1 MRNLPGYIYGA
12 VLIAILALTLVVPAI
27 FAGWI
32 APHDLFTTSA
42 YDRLAPP
49 AWMDRGTAKNL
60 LGADFLGRDLLSRLI
75 HGGRTEFT
83 VVALCIAG
91 SSAIGVPLGLGAR
104 RWGGWRDAVIMR
116 AASVVRWALVV
127 IGFLY
132 WLGIVIALVAWLVF
146 LIRSVGRPAA
156 AWSMLWTDRIRPGVG
171 ALASSLQVIGMLG
184 PVLWVVSVLGASM
197 GALVITI
204 ILFLWPQYA
213 QVGRYDRL
221 ADLAPLATLHVGLI
235 ILLVSV
241 FNFLGIGVS
250 IINSPWGWMAYS
262 GLGDILYGQ
271 AWWASFFPLLLIFIN
286 ASSAVLLSKWLR
298 SRLGPGRQV

>member
-1 MRNLPGYIYGA
+1 MGSAVRNLPGYIYGA

-32 APHDLFTTSA
+32 APHDPFTTNA

-104 RWGGWRDAVIMR
+104 RWGGRRDAVIMR

-127 IGFLY
+127 VGFLY
-132 WLGIVIALVAWLVF
+132 GFGIVIALVAWLVF

-156 AWSMLWTDRIRPGVG
+156 AWSMLWTDRIRPG
-171 ALASSLQVIGMLG
+171 
-184 PVLWVVSVLGASM
+184 
-197 GALVITI
+197 
-204 ILFLWPQYA
+204 
-213 QVGRYDRL
+213 
-221 ADLAPLATLHVGLI
+221 
-235 ILLVSV
+235 
-241 FNFLGIGVS
+241 
-250 IINSPWGWMAYS
+250 
-262 GLGDILYGQ
+262 
-271 AWWASFFPLLLIFIN
+271 
-286 ASSAVLLSKWLR
+286 
-298 SRLGPGRQV
+298 

>member
-1 MRNLPGYIYGA
+1 
-12 VLIAILALTLVVPAI
+12 
-27 FAGWI
+27 
-32 APHDLFTTSA
+32 
-42 YDRLAPP
+42 
-49 AWMDRGTAKNL
+49 
-60 LGADFLGRDLLSRLI
+60 
-75 HGGRTEFT
+75 
-83 VVALCIAG
+83 
-91 SSAIGVPLGLGAR
+91 
-104 RWGGWRDAVIMR
+104 
-116 AASVVRWALVV
+116 
-127 IGFLY
+127 
-132 WLGIVIALVAWLVF
+132 
-146 LIRSVGRPAA
+146 
-156 AWSMLWTDRIRPGVG
+156 
-171 ALASSLQVIGMLG
+171 MLG

-250 IINSPWGWMAYS
+250 IINSPWGWMAHS

-271 AWWASFFPLLLIFIN
+271 AWWVSFFPLLLILIT
-286 ASSAVLLSKWLR
+286 ASSTVLLSKWLR